1 MRTGFLDTI
10 HRRRLDRRRFLIGG
24 ASLAALPLA
33 GLSGCGAGE
42 PRFSTNPF
50 TLGVASGDPAQDGVV
65 LWTRL
70 APDPLNG
77 GGLPPDV
84 SYEVSWRLA
93 SDPNML
99 QEVQKGTATASPEWG
114 HSVHVEVKGLEPG
127 RHYWYEFRAGSEESP
142 RGRTRTADAVHAEL
156 DHVRLAF
163 ASCQHYE
170 SGYYT
175 AYRHMVE
182 EDLDIV
188 FHLGDYIYEGP
199 PAEGQP
205 RLHNSPEI
213 MTLEDYRNRYALYKS
228 DPDLQ
233 AAHASFPWS
242 VTWDDHELDNNY
254 ASDIPEERGPM
265 EREAFLARRAAAYQA
280 YYENMPL
287 RRSSLPVGVDMRL
300 YRRLT
305 YGDLAQFDV
314 LDTRQYRTDQP
325 CGDGTK
331 PFCEEVFDP
340 DATMLGSEQEDWLLK
355 GLQQTR
361 ARWKVIPQQV
371 MMAPV
376 DRFAGP
382 EKKYSMD
389 KWGAY
394 PAGLSRFLSF
404 LKEATIDNTVVLTG
418 DIHNHWVCNLPEDLN
433 DPGSAPVATEFIG
446 TSLSSGGDGSDVR
459 EDTEQILSENPFV
472 KFFNNQRGYVS
483 CMITPEM
490 FQADYRVM
498 DFVEKPGGSI
508 STRASFVVEDGKPG
522 AEKA

>member
-1 MRTGFLDTI
+1 MARI
-10 HRRRLDRRRFLIGG
+10 
-24 ASLAALPLA
+24 
-33 GLSGCGAGE
+33 
-42 PRFSTNPF
+42 
-50 TLGVASGDPAQDGVV
+50 
-65 LWTRL
+65 
-70 APDPLNG
+70 
-77 GGLPPDV
+77 
-84 SYEVSWRLA
+84 
-93 SDPNML
+93 
-99 QEVQKGTATASPEWG
+99 
-114 HSVHVEVKGLEPG
+114 
-127 RHYWYEFRAGSEESP
+127 
-142 RGRTRTADAVHAEL
+142 
-156 DHVRLAF
+156 
-163 ASCQHYE
+163 
-170 SGYYT
+170 
-175 AYRHMVE
+175 
-182 EDLDIV
+182 
-188 FHLGDYIYEGP
+188 
-199 PAEGQP
+199 QP

-233 AAHASFPWS
+233 AAHAAFPWS

-265 EREAFLARRAAAYQA
+265 EREAFLARRSAAYQA

-287 RRSSLPVGVDMRL
+287 RRSSLPAGVDMRL

-340 DATMLGSEQEDWLLK
+340 DATMLGSEQESWLLN
-355 GLQQTR
+355 GLQQTP

-376 DRFAGP
+376 DRTAGP
-382 EKKYSMD
+382 EKRYSMD
-389 KWGAY
+389 KWAAY

-404 LKEATIDNTVVLTG
+404 LKESSIDNTVVLTG
-418 DIHNHWVCNLPEDLN
+418 DIHNHWVCDLPEDLN

-483 CMITPEM
+483 CLLTPGM
-490 FQADYRVM
+490 FKADYRVM

-508 STRASFVVEDGKPG
+508 STRASFVVENGKPG

>member
-1 MRTGFLDTI
+1 MSIGFLDTI

-24 ASLAALPLA
+24 VSLAGLPLV

-50 TLGVASGDPAQDGVV
+50 TLGVASGDPAPDGVV
-65 LWTRL
+65 IWTRL

-77 GGLPPDV
+77 GGLPPDE

-93 SDPNML
+93 SDSNML
-99 QEVQKGTATASPEWG
+99 QEVQKGTVTASPEWG

-142 RGRTRTADAVHAEL
+142 RGRTRTADAAHAEL
-156 DHVRLAF
+156 DHLRLAF

-175 AYRHMVE
+175 AYRHMVA
-182 EDLDIV
+182 EDIDIV

-199 PAEGQP
+199 PQEGQP
-205 RLHNSPEI
+205 RMHNSPEI

-233 AAHASFPWS
+233 AAHAAFPWS

-287 RRSSLPVGVDMRL
+287 RRSSLPAGVDMRL

-340 DATMLGSEQEDWLLK
+340 GATMLGSEQESWLLK

-361 ARWKVIPQQV
+361 VRWKVIPQQV

-376 DRFAGP
+376 DRTAGP
-382 EKKYSMD
+382 EKRYSMD
-389 KWGAY
+389 KWAAY

-404 LKEATIDNTVVLTG
+404 LKESPIDNTVVLTG

-483 CMITPEM
+483 CLLTPEM

-508 STRASFVVEDGKPG
+508 STRASFVVENGKPG
-522 AEKA
+522 AVKA

>member
-1 MRTGFLDTI
+1 MSIGFLDTI

-50 TLGVASGDPAQDGVV
+50 TLGVASGDPAPDGVV

-84 SYEVSWRLA
+84 SYEVGWRLA
-93 SDPNML
+93 SDSNML
-99 QEVQKGTATASPEWG
+99 QEVQKGTVTASPEWG

-142 RGRTRTADAVHAEL
+142 RGRTRTADAAHAEL
-156 DHVRLAF
+156 DHLRLAF

-175 AYRHMVE
+175 AYRHMVA
-182 EDLDIV
+182 EDIDIV

-233 AAHASFPWS
+233 AAHAAFPWS

-265 EREAFLARRAAAYQA
+265 EREAFLARRSAAYQA

-287 RRSSLPVGVDMRL
+287 RRSSLPAGVDMRL

-340 DATMLGSEQEDWLLK
+340 GATMLGSDQESWLLN

-376 DRFAGP
+376 DRTAGP
-382 EKKYSMD
+382 EKRYSMD
-389 KWGAY
+389 KWAAY

-404 LKEATIDNTVVLTG
+404 LKESPIDNTVVLTG

-433 DPGSAPVATEFIG
+433 DPGSPPVATEFIG
-446 TSLSSGGDGSDVR
+446 TSLSSAATAR
-459 EDTEQILSENPFV
+459 MCAKTRNRFCPRILS
-472 KFFNNQRGYVS
+472 
-483 CMITPEM
+483 
-490 FQADYRVM
+490 
-498 DFVEKPGGSI
+498 
-508 STRASFVVEDGKPG
+508 
-522 AEKA
+522 